1 MPESTSAGLQAIR
14 AEMSRQGGDALASFE
29 NAGEAARAVA
39 ESAGR
44 TGRLLL
50 LGMGGS
56 HAVNRTV
63 EPLYRRAEIDTT
75 AIPVSE
81 LLHAPLPARA
91 RTVLLASQ
99 SGESAEIVRY
109 LDHRADVEERFGLT
123 LDPGSRLARTV
134 PSLVGHGGVEEAF
147 AATRSLTVSL
157 ALHGRV
163 LQEMGFDQADALQAA
178 RAASDAEIGA
188 AAELLSGKNA
198 VVFSGRAAFQGI
210 AEAGALGL
218 MELARIP
225 CFALEGGQLRHGPV
239 EALGPHLGVVLIR
252 AAGAAPELT
261 AGIAEL
267 CIAAGGPPVILD
279 ASGLPPV
286 PGAVTVPLPK
296 REDLAAAL
304 TVLPAM
310 QRLMIEVATRKVADA
325 GTPIRATKVTR
336 VE

>member
-1 MPESTSAGLQAIR
+1 MQEPDPAGIQAIR
-14 AEMSRQGGDALASFE
+14 AEMSRQAADALASF
-29 NAGEAARAVA
+29 NGAGEAARAIA
-39 ESAGR
+39 DSARR

-63 EPLYRRAEIDTT
+63 EPLYRRAGIDAT
-75 AIPVSE
+75 AVPVSE
-81 LLHAPLPARA
+81 MLYAPLGAQT
-91 RTVLLASQ
+91 RTALLASQ

-109 LDHRADVEERFGLT
+109 LDGPAETEERFGLT
-123 LDPGSRLARTV
+123 LDGGSRLARSV
-134 PSLVGHGGVEEAF
+134 PSLVGHGGVEQAF

-163 LQEMGFDQADALQAA
+163 LQELGLDQAEALGAAQAI
-178 RAASDAEIGA
+178 SDTEIGP
-188 AAELLSGKNA
+188 AAELLSGKKA
-198 VVFSGRAAFQGI
+198 VVFSGRAALQGI

-239 EALGPHLGVVLIR
+239 EALGPDLGVVLIR

-261 AGIAEL
+261 TGMAEL
-267 CIAAGGPPVILD
+267 CVEAGGRPVVLD
-279 ASGLPPV
+279 ASGLEPI
-286 PGAVTVPLPK
+286 PGAVTVQLPQ
-296 REDLAAAL
+296 RADLAAVF

-310 QRLMIEVATRKVADA
+310 QRLMIEVATRMVADA